1 MFMGAICERGKEQRT
16 RGVFSRGRWIRRS
29 ADRPGR
35 GAAHRAVI
43 HSRGIEST
51 LGCQRKKRHARCL
64 SFVGWGKVDSPT
76 PVGQGAAQPTG
87 LSFTPAPFESTL
99 GCQRKKRHARC
110 LSFGMGEGGFEPP
123 KAVPADLQS
132 VPFGH
137 SGIPPYSVRIGS
149 RRTLGYYSTPV
160 RVCQEV
166 SGKKSELFIRSRR
179 TLAILREIC
188 YNEANGNP
196 ARRETEVD
204 AWNPGRSSISRAS
217 R

>member
-1 MFMGAICERGKEQRT
+1 MRT
-16 RGVFSRGRWIRRS
+16 RIGVQTESTDLYVCSPISFVMQQLASW
-29 ADRPGR
+29 PGR
-35 GAAHRAVI
+35 GAVHRAVI
-43 HSRGIEST
+43 HSRAFRIHPRMPTKKET
-51 LGCQRKKRHARCL
+51 RKVSLFR
-64 SFVGWGKVDSPT
+64 W
-76 PVGQGAAQPTG
+76 
-87 LSFTPAPFESTL
+87 
-99 GCQRKKRHARC
+99 
-110 LSFGMGEGGFEPP
+110 MGEGGFEPP

-137 SGIPPYSVRIGS
+137 SGIPPYSVRFGS

-188 YNEANGNP
+188 YNEANGNS

-204 AWNPGRSSISRAS
+204 AWNPERSSISRAS